1 MGLPAQPLL
10 SANPETGML
19 TAALKT
25 LTAQSLTSGSTWT
38 AAATG

>member
-10 SANPETGML
+10 SANPEIGML
-19 TAALKT
+19 TATLKT